1 MSDQNPPAGAPP
13 AVPSSDTGAN
23 KHKGN
28 RGGRGFRRA
37 PPAQPKFEGKTE
49 ALKGFIFDY
58 GDPKQSD
65 LYTQSKKELAEYV
78 GRTMTYGNDI
88 SNSITKLALSTVK
101 LPDEPQPIPPA
112 TVLSKAQDKIYDK
125 ELVEYVKRKIM
136 LETNVNTLYNIVW
149 GQCTD
154 ALREK
159 LKALSTY
166 STMSTKGEGI
176 NLLVEIRDLVYKR
189 EKDKDAWHSYY
200 EATLQLYVFR
210 QGNNLSNEQYHQ
222 KFVFLHGNNLSNE
235 QYHQKFQ
242 NLVEY
247 VDGCGGGLGNVKTLQ
262 TEMLQKIAATP
273 GTPTADEVVEAK
285 TKARERFYATMFFL
299 RADKDRFGVL
309 QRKMYNDKL
318 QGTDNY
324 PNTIIEAYHLMV
336 NWQPEFKPRSGNNA
350 TNDGVAFANMG
361 SNDHKDIS
369 TVKCFNCNEMGH
381 YSSSCPKPPKKKKGQ
396 DNKANDE
403 GYQMLHAGF
412 NDF

>member
-1 MSDQNPPAGAPP
+1 
-13 AVPSSDTGAN
+13 
-23 KHKGN
+23 
-28 RGGRGFRRA
+28 
-37 PPAQPKFEGKTE
+37 
-49 ALKGFIFDY
+49 
-58 GDPKQSD
+58 
-65 LYTQSKKELAEYV
+65 
-78 GRTMTYGNDI
+78 MTYGNDI
-88 SNSITKLALSTVK
+88 SNAITKLVLSLVE
-101 LPDEPQPIPPA
+101 LPDEPQPIGTA
-112 TVLSKAQDKIYDK
+112 TTLSKAQDKIYDK

-210 QGNNLSNEQYHQ
+210 QGNNLSN
-222 KFVFLHGNNLSNE
+222 K

-247 VDGCGGGLGNVKTLQ
+247 VDGCGGGLGNVKALQ
-262 TEMLQKIAATP
+262 TEMLQKVAAIP
-273 GTPTADEVVEAK
+273 GTPTADEIVLAK
-285 TKARERFYATMFFL
+285 TKARDRFCATMFFL
-299 RADKDRFGVL
+299 RADKDCFGVL

-318 QGTDNY
+318 QGTDKY

-336 NWQPEFKPRSGNNA
+336 NWQPEFKPRSGNSA

-361 SNDHKDIS
+361 GNDHKDIS
-369 TVKCFNCNEMGH
+369 T
-381 YSSSCPKPPKKKKGQ
+381 
-396 DNKANDE
+396 
-403 GYQMLHAGF
+403 
-412 NDF
+412 